1 MGIDEKISFL
11 NGKKPFPKYTQ
22 NSLEEDF
29 KLRFI
34 YHSINI
40 EGNTLSLMETKVILE
55 GIAVSNHSLEEHLM
69 VTRLERGYDYIVN
82 TQKNGEAFNFKEL
95 CTLTEITDIGYIE
108 EVYSILDKV
117 NFGDKLIW
125 KGILDLCIKI
135 HDRLIEING
144 YLARLI
150 VNYILIEFGYL
161 PVIIKDYE
169 GNLESIIENSEN
181 EMIDLYLELV

>member
-1 MGIDEKISFL
+1 MGIDEKINIL
-11 NGKKPFPKYTQ
+11 NNKKPFPKYTQ

-40 EGNTLSLMETKVILE
+40 EGSTLNLLETKVILE
-55 GIAVSNHSLEEHLM
+55 GIAVNNHSLEEHLM
-69 VTRLERGYDYIVN
+69 VTRLERVYEYIIN
-82 TQKNGEAFNFKEL
+82 TQKNGEPFNSKEL

-117 NFGDKLIW
+117 NFGDKLSW

-169 GNLESIIENSEN
+169 GSLEGVIENSEN